1 MTIFFKKKPKKV
13 VVKSKRQILKESVI
27 SLLFIT
33 FGALIAAFALECFLL
48 PNDIIDGGVIG
59 LSMMTSYI
67 TKWNLGLIIV
77 IFNIPFIYLAL
88 QKMGKKFVFNV
99 FYGIMM
105 LALFLNLLSGYK
117 VTEVPLLA
125 TVFGGIILGTGV
137 GLILRNDGALDGTE
151 ILAIRLAKRFG
162 FSVGEIIMFFNV
174 FIYTAAGTLYGWDSA
189 MYSILTYFIV
199 YKVIDVVLEGLNSS
213 KSAQIISNHP
223 KEIGDAIIRDLDI
236 SVTYLKAKGGYSG
249 QEKIIVYCVINR
261 LEVAKMK
268 KLIRD
273 IDPEA
278 FLVIQGVHEV
288 EGVRV
293 KKK

>member
-105 LALFLNLLSGYK
+105 LALFLNLL
-117 VTEVPLLA
+117 
-125 TVFGGIILGTGV
+125 
-137 GLILRNDGALDGTE
+137 
-151 ILAIRLAKRFG
+151 
-162 FSVGEIIMFFNV
+162 
-174 FIYTAAGTLYGWDSA
+174 
-189 MYSILTYFIV
+189 
-199 YKVIDVVLEGLNSS
+199 
-213 KSAQIISNHP
+213 
-223 KEIGDAIIRDLDI
+223 
-236 SVTYLKAKGGYSG
+236 
-249 QEKIIVYCVINR
+249 
-261 LEVAKMK
+261 
-268 KLIRD
+268 
-273 IDPEA
+273 
-278 FLVIQGVHEV
+278 
-288 EGVRV
+288 
-293 KKK
+293 